1 MNSAKEKSPTETLLD
16 EMYKNVKM
24 GADSLVNI
32 MNRADDRAFREEL
45 TSQLNRYEG
54 YAAKIG
60 KMIYDTGSK
69 PKEENP
75 VTRFSAKV
83 GMAMN
88 TMVDSGT
95 SHLAQMV
102 IEGATMGITDLTR
115 QVREHENTT
124 CSESALSMAK
134 DIIRFE
140 EATVSTMKQYL

>member
-1 MNSAKEKSPTETLLD
+1 
-16 EMYKNVKM
+16 
-24 GADSLVNI
+24 
-32 MNRADDRAFREEL
+32 
-45 TSQLNRYEG
+45 
-54 YAAKIG
+54 
-60 KMIYDTGSK
+60 MIYDTGSK